1 MSELIVYKRM
11 PVWHRDSLPGPFLQH
26 HNTKAGTWAQLRVLK
41 GSLTFALM
49 TEDGET
55 TESFDFSVDRQP
67 PLIEPQQWHR
77 IVSVSDDIECQ
88 LEFLCDPADYFAK
101 KYELTRTHSEVL
113 EAAKQVPV
121 GRALDLGCGN
131 GRNVLYLAKK
141 GFHVDAWD
149 YVGDRLDNLQ
159 RIADAEQLDNVY
171 VSEVDL
177 NDISAA
183 PFDGPY
189 DVVLST
195 VVLMFLQPA
204 SIPPLIQAMQAQT
217 KPGGYNLIVS
227 AMDSDD
233 YPCTVP
239 FPFRFQRGDLQ
250 RYYEG
255 WEFIK
260 YNEDPGKLHK
270 TDENGNR
277 IQMRFATM
285 LAKKPG

>member
-41 GSLTFALM
+41 GSLQFALM
-49 TEDGET
+49 TEEGET
-55 TESFDFSVDRQP
+55 TETFDFSVAHQP

-88 LEFLCDPADYFAK
+88 LDFLCEPADYFSK

-113 EAAKQVPV
+113 EAAQHVPV

-149 YVGDRLDNLQ
+149 HMNTSLANLQ
-159 RIADAEQLDNVY
+159 RIADAEQLDNIY

-189 DVVLST
+189 DFVLST

-204 SIPPLIQAMQAQT
+204 SIPPLIRAMQEQT

-233 YPCTVP
+233 YPCKVP

-250 RYYEG
+250 QYYAG